1 MSSRKPKS
9 HGQEALVK
17 LNLRLNGA
25 FVTGLTVH
33 QTDLG
38 KTRAEMDADAVRL
51 PHNDAPER
59 VVAPSTYLVTS
70 PVPPQVQ

>member
-1 MSSRKPKS
+1 MRNNKPKS
-9 HGQEALVK
+9 CVQEVLLK
-17 LNLRLNGA
+17 LNLHLNGA
-25 FVTGLTVH
+25 FITGLTVH

-70 PVPPQVQ
+70 PVSPQV